1 MHIVVAGAHGQVA
14 MLLHPLLV
22 ARGHTVRGLI
32 RNPDHSGE
40 LRDAGAE
47 PVVCDLE
54 SDTGIEDA
62 VGEADAV
69 VFAAGAGPGSGPDR
83 KWSLDRDGA
92 LKLMHAARRNG
103 IPRFIMI
110 STMSPDQPRGSEVF
124 QVYQRAKAQAD
135 AALRDSGLAWTIVR
149 PGRLT
154 DDPGTGRVS
163 MGPALERGGIPR
175 ADVAAVLLEV
185 LEHPE
190 TAGLQFDVIAG
201 QDPIPRALAACLGR
215 L

>member
-14 MLLHPLLV
+14 MGLHPLLI

-32 RNPDHSGE
+32 RNPDQADD
-40 LRDAGAE
+40 LRAAGVE
-47 PVVCDLE
+47 PLVCDLE
-54 SDTGIEDA
+54 SDADIAGA

-69 VFAAGAGPGSGPDR
+69 VFAAGAGPGSGSER

-92 LKLMHAARRNG
+92 LKLMDAARSNG
-103 IPRFIMI
+103 ISRFVML
-110 STMSPDQPRGSEVF
+110 STMSPEQPRGSEVF
-124 QVYQRAKAQAD
+124 QVYQQAKAEAD

-154 DDPGTGRVS
+154 DEPGTGRVS
-163 MGPALERGGIPR
+163 MGHALELGEIPR

-190 TAGLQFDVIAG
+190 TAGLQLDVIAG
-201 QDPIPRALAACLGR
+201 QDAIPMALAACLGR

>member
-14 MLLHPLLV
+14 MLLHPLLI

-32 RNPDHSGE
+32 RNSGHAAD
-40 LRDAGAE
+40 LRAAGVE
-47 PVVCDLE
+47 PLTCDLE
-54 SDTGIEDA
+54 SDTSIEDK
-62 VGEADAV
+62 VGAADAV
-69 VFAAGAGPGSGPDR
+69 VFAAGAGPGSGAAR

-92 LKLMHAARRNG
+92 LKLMDAARRNA
-103 IPRFIMI
+103 IHRFVMI
-110 STMSPDQPRGSEVF
+110 STMKPEQPRGSEVF
-124 QVYQRAKAQAD
+124 QVYQRAKAEAD

-154 DDPGTGRVS
+154 DAPGTGRVS
-163 MGPALERGGIPR
+163 IGPALERGEISR

-185 LEHPE
+185 LDHPE

-201 QDPIPRALAACLGR
+201 QDPIPIALAACLGR